1 VKRSNLAFSE
11 EIATVE
17 NDLAMTDAIDTCN
30 GYRWI
35 WEIVDFLINSA
46 HLHRLSF
53 HLVLPDKHDNPF
65 K

>member
-30 GYRWI
+30 SYR
-35 WEIVDFLINSA
+35 
-46 HLHRLSF
+46 
-53 HLVLPDKHDNPF
+53 
-65 K
+65 